1 MGCHFLLQGIF
12 LTQELNPCLLS
23 PALADRVFST
33 VPPVE
38 LSHAFPLLALALVS
52 LSHSACGSFPLFI
65 GDFTAENA
73 LTLHVEVLSKVP
85 KSNKTVTCLKKQR
98 KHVC

>member
-1 MGCHFLLQGIF
+1 MPFPPPRDLPDPGTERVSLVPCTGRQGLF
-12 LTQELNPCLLS
+12 HC
-23 PALADRVFST
+23 A
-33 VPPVE
+33 PVG
-38 LSHAFPLLALALVS
+38 LSHAFPLLALAPLVS
-52 LSHSACGSFPLFI
+52 LSHSAFGSFPLFI

-85 KSNKTVTCLKKQR
+85 KSKKTVTCLKKQR